1 MVWGLTMIIWIIQL
15 LGLVIAIIGVFVS
28 WPIGEKKIW
37 IRWGVFGAF
46 IVLAVILALALI
58 LDWATGGQPAN
69 P

>member
-1 MVWGLTMIIWIIQL
+1 MIVWIIQL

-37 IRWGVFGAF
+37 IRWGIFGAF
-46 IVLAVILALALI
+46 IALALVLALALI